1 MSLLEGEVR
10 GGMEAEV
17 EARTV
22 PGRGEDEAKTGL
34 RLGENGAK
42 WSAGMRRS
50 GRRRCEDGGGSMM
63 RLVLRLDSG
72 GASTVQSWLMA
83 WGRLE
88 ADAE

>member
-42 WSAGMRRS
+42 WSAGIRVRVRVSMASRSVGKERR
-50 GRRRCEDGGGSMM
+50 
-63 RLVLRLDSG
+63 L
-72 GASTVQSWLMA
+72 
-83 WGRLE
+83 
-88 ADAE
+88 